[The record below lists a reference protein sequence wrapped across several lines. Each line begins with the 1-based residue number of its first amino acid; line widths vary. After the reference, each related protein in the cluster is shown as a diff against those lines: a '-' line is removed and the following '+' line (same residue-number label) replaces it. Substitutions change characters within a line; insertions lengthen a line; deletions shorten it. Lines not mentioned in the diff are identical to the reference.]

1 MPIAPTASHLVCSDP
16 VAPVISAVPSAW
28 DALCVTG
35 LTPSGCAP
43 IGSSLALHFSQSTSD
58 NPHYGTLTG
67 RLCSRQAVS
76 STWLACVHSIHHWT
90 QYLATHSKPL
100 RNTF

>member
-1 MPIAPTASHLVCSDP
+1 MPITPTASHLVCSDP
-16 VAPVISAVPSAW
+16 VALVISEVPSEW
-28 DALCVTG
+28 DALCMTG

-58 NPHYGTLTG
+58 PSLRNSGH
-67 RLCSRQAVS
+67 LCSRQAVS
-76 STWLACVHSIHHWT
+76 STWLACVHSIQHWT
-90 QYLATHSKPL
+90 QYLDAHSKPL